1 MTIHEPA
8 TLLTDYLLTALGGW
22 LAWRL
27 KRSTAIRIPAVRW
40 WYRALLA
47 LALSAFVGGSY
58 HGFAPNLPTTAI
70 DLWWRLVLWIIC
82 LIGFTM
88 GSALICELAPQAT
101 QWIWKRLIIAKFI
114 CASAVVFILPD
125 FMVAITDYGSVMF
138 AWFVAAILIHRPW
151 RWPIIAAVALSGLA
165 AWVQQ
170 SGIRFSAHI
179 NHNDVFHLIQA
190 FALIGFHQAALRMR
204 G

>member
-8 TLLTDYLLTALGGW
+8 TLLTDYLLTALGVW

-27 KRSTAIRIPAVRW
+27 KRGSSIHIPAVRW
-40 WYRALLA
+40 WYWALLS

-58 HGFAPNLPTTAI
+58 HGFAPNLPTAADEI
-70 DLWWRLVLWIIC
+70 WWRLVLWIIC

-101 QWIWKRLIIAKFI
+101 QWIWKRLLIAKFVF
-114 CASAVVFILPD
+114 ASSVVIFLPD
-125 FMVAITDYGSVMF
+125 FMVAIADYGSVML
-138 AWFVAAILIHRPW
+138 AWAVAAVLVRRPW
-151 RWPIIAAVALSGLA
+151 RWPILAAVALSGLA

-170 SGIRFSAHI
+170 SGIGVSAHI

-190 FALIGFHQAALRMR
+190 LALIGFHQAARRMR

>member
-8 TLLTDYLLTALGGW
+8 TLLTDYLLTALGVW

-27 KRSTAIRIPAVRW
+27 RRSSSIHIPAVRW
-40 WYRALLA
+40 WYRALLS

-58 HGFAPNLPTTAI
+58 HGFAPNLPAVA
-70 DLWWRLVLWIIC
+70 DELWWMLVLWIIC

-88 GSALICELAPQAT
+88 GSALVCELVPHAT
-101 QWIWKRLIIAKFI
+101 QWIWKRLLIAKFI
-114 CASAVVFILPD
+114 CASAIVILLPD
-125 FMVAITDYGSVMF
+125 FMVAIADYGSVML
-138 AWFVAAILIHRPW
+138 AWAVAAALVRRPW
-151 RWPIIAAVALSGLA
+151 RWPVLAAVALSGLA

-170 SGIRFSAHI
+170 RGIGFSAQF
-179 NHNDVFHLIQA
+179 NHNDVFHIIQA